1 MVDDKKSCA
10 DDKEEE
16 DEVKVLYFRPQGQ
29 APSVTS
35 SRGNMET
42 VISLP
47 GLARDQDAG
56 GVEIETTRPGTK
68 SSGKGSKGVDQETN
82 SNHLRTSECS
92 RCKNAGS
99 LSGGCAGC
107 GKAGNNLKH
116 CLAHCTSYMMENVAG
131 RWLPR
136 ASAA

>member
-56 GVEIETTRPGTK
+56 GVEIETTRAMIVPNQVPSQVERAAKVLTK
-68 SSGKGSKGVDQETN
+68 RPIATIYEHQNAPDGRMLAACLEGV
-82 SNHLRTSECS
+82 L
-92 RCKNAGS
+92 G
-99 LSGGCAGC
+99 
-107 GKAGNNLKH
+107 
-116 CLAHCTSYMMENVAG
+116 VG
-131 RWLPR
+131 RQ
-136 ASAA
+136 ATI

>member
-1 MVDDKKSCA
+1 MCSIEDEEEVEQTMVDDKKSCA

-56 GVEIETTRPGTK
+56 GVEIETTRPAKMQDFSYPKCKEVSDFSMGQEEAF
-68 SSGKGSKGVDQETN
+68 VD
-82 SNHLRTSECS
+82 
-92 RCKNAGS
+92 
-99 LSGGCAGC
+99 
-107 GKAGNNLKH
+107 
-116 CLAHCTSYMMENVAG
+116 
-131 RWLPR
+131 
-136 ASAA
+136 AARKEEVLEGWN

>member
-56 GVEIETTRPGTK
+56 GVEIETTRPAK
-68 SSGKGSKGVDQETN
+68 MQDFSYPKCKEGKFGALDLKP
-82 SNHLRTSECS
+82 
-92 RCKNAGS
+92 S
-99 LSGGCAGC
+99 LI
-107 GKAGNNLKH
+107 
-116 CLAHCTSYMMENVAG
+116 Y
-131 RWLPR
+131 
-136 ASAA
+136 

>member
-1 MVDDKKSCA
+1 MCSIEDEEEVEQTMVDDKKSCA

-47 GLARDQDAG
+47 GLTRDQDAG
-56 GVEIETTRPGTK
+56 GVEIETTRAMIVPNQVPSQVERAAKVLTK
-68 SSGKGSKGVDQETN
+68 RPIATICEHQNAPDARMLAACLEGV
-82 SNHLRTSECS
+82 L
-92 RCKNAGS
+92 G
-99 LSGGCAGC
+99 
-107 GKAGNNLKH
+107 
-116 CLAHCTSYMMENVAG
+116 VG
-131 RWLPR
+131 RQ
-136 ASAA
+136 ATI